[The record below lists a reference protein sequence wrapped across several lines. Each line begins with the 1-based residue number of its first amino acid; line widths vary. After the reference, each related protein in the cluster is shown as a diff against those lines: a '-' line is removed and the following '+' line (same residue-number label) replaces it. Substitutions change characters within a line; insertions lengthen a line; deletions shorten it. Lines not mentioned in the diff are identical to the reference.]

1 MCQGGGQGQ
10 EAEAGTCAVSLGEMG
25 AKPPSGAVAG
35 LCELHPPLS
44 PRATRLL
51 GSWSSWPLQP
61 AAPSGQEV
69 AFRVCSVMSEKNDGE
84 TRN

>member
-10 EAEAGTCAVSLGEMG
+10 EAEAGTCAVSLREMG